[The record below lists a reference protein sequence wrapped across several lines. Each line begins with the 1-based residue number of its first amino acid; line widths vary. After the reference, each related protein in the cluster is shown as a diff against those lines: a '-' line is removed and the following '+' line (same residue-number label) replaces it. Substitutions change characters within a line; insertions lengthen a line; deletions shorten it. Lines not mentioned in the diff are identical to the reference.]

1 MCSGPIYPSIPHEAG
16 LKALKDALDNR
27 ENKPV
32 STEDLIKMA
41 RLVLQN
47 NNFEFDG
54 IVKQEIAGTAIGTK
68 FAPKYA
74 CIFMDKLE
82 ADFLNTHEYLP
93 LVWYRYIDDIFFI

>member
-1 MCSGPIYPSIPHEAG
+1 M
-16 LKALKDALDNR
+16 KDALDNR

-47 NNFEFDG
+47 NNFEFNE

-82 ADFLNTHEYLP
+82 SDFLNTQEYLP

>member
-1 MCSGPIYPSIPHEAG
+1 M
-16 LKALKDALDNR
+16 KDALDNR

-32 STEDLIKMA
+32 STEDLIKMV

-47 NNFEFDG
+47 NNFEFNG

-82 ADFLNTHEYLP
+82 SDFLNTQEYLP

>member
-1 MCSGPIYPSIPHEAG
+1 M
-16 LKALKDALDNR
+16 KDALDNR

-47 NNFEFDG
+47 NNFEFNG

-68 FAPKYA
+68 FAAKYA

-82 ADFLNTHEYLP
+82 SDFLNTQEYLP